1 MQALKESIESS
12 ENAPAVCLVRAGEVH
27 RVRDEPPAAAVQ
39 PYTIDLRRAF
49 IACLLLCALI
59 AAAVGIGTT
68 IELSPRMWS
77 GLAASMILAAGLLAL
92 LPQLPLRTMA
102 RRGLDFGALFAALSA
117 ALWCGHWV
125 ASTPLPVWAA
135 ALALCAPTLLLGLLW
150 PRQWSLIA
158 TATALVAIGA
168 LPGMASAGE
177 PPVAYVAALA
187 ALICVGA
194 GALYG
199 SRIAV
204 PPAASAAQPV
214 QPEPRQN
221 RPAAVV
227 LELARVFAR
236 HERGAIGQVVVNETA
251 RALGACGAILLL
263 WDDNAE
269 TYRVDA
275 ITGSG
280 PVDLDEVRQVE
291 LNPDWIP
298 RGHQREGC
306 PVIALEPS
314 AVREPVLQSL
324 MRRWHARSLHV
335 VPCRR
340 GSTAVG
346 ILMVARSKARSAFS
360 ETGTEILA
368 ALTPH
373 ATAALAHAI
382 LIADLQSAN
391 ALKEEFM
398 ATMSHELRT
407 PLNVIIGYTDMQ
419 LEGAFGDLDEEHS
432 STLQTVREQAVQLLE
447 LIQATLDMS
456 RLERGLVSL
465 DPADVEVGK
474 MLGDLQKRIPP
485 AWRKATVGLEWKIEE
500 NLPVLRT
507 DAHKLQILLRNLIH
521 NAMKFTES
529 GLVLV
534 SAARHPSKPFITFLV
549 QDSGVGIKA
558 EHLSQIFDM
567 FRQAPD
573 GESHSGGVGLGLY
586 IVKRLAAALGAEIEV
601 SSAPGRGATFRIH
614 LPLAEAAVA
623 TAD

>member
-1 MQALKESIESS
+1 MQALEESTESTES
-12 ENAPAVCLVRAGEVH
+12 APAVCLVRAGEVH
-27 RVRDEPPAAAVQ
+27 RLRDEPPGPTA
-39 PYTIDLRRAF
+39 PPHTIDLRRAF

-68 IELSPRMWS
+68 IDLSPRMWT
-77 GLAASMILAAGLLAL
+77 GLAASMILAAGFLAL
-92 LPQLPLRTMA
+92 LPQLQLKTIA
-102 RRGLDFGALFAALSA
+102 RRIFDFTVLFAALSA

-125 ASTPLPVWAA
+125 ASTTLPVWAA
-135 ALALCAPTLLLGLLW
+135 TLALCAPTLVIGLLW
-150 PRQWSLIA
+150 PRQWGLMA
-158 TATALVAIGA
+158 TATVLVVIGA
-168 LPGMASAGE
+168 LPGMATDGE
-177 PPVAYVAALA
+177 PPVAYVSALA
-187 ALICVGA
+187 ALACIGA
-194 GALYG
+194 GTVYG
-199 SRIAV
+199 SRTAV
-204 PPAASAAQPV
+204 PLAPSAAQPV
-214 QPEPRQN
+214 SPEPRQN

-227 LELARVFAR
+227 LELARVFAL

-251 RALGACGAILLL
+251 RSLGACGAILLL

-298 RGHQREGC
+298 RGSKREGS
-306 PVIALEPS
+306 PVIVLEPS

-340 GSTAVG
+340 GSTVVG

-360 ETGTEILA
+360 ETDTEILA
-368 ALTPH
+368 ALAPH

-419 LEGAFGDLDEEHS
+419 LDGAFGDLDEEHS

-465 DPADVEVGK
+465 DPADVEVAQ

-485 AWRKATVGLEWKIEE
+485 AWRKTTVGLEWKIEE
-500 NLPVLRT
+500 NLPVLCT

-614 LPLAEAAVA
+614 LPLGEAAVVPSE
-623 TAD
+623 